1 MLIKALMLPME
12 DLVTVGPE
20 DSIETALNK
29 ILEKNF
35 LSIPVVDGREF
46 IGVISKERIFSEFF
60 QECMN
65 KEVFLAKKVKEFT
78 RRDIPSLKPQDEI
91 EKAAHTLELYGV
103 PFVAIVNDDGNFEG
117 IITHFTI
124 FREFAEILGLNRGKR
139 LAVIAYDIP
148 GQIAKLTDI
157 INRYGGDIIS
167 FVVIDPKVK
176 TDVKEVVVRLR
187 SENYMQIVEAVKESG
202 FRIQ

>member
-1 MLIKALMLPME
+1 MLIKALMLPSE

-20 DSIETALNK
+20 DSIEVALNK
-29 ILEKNF
+29 ILERNF
-35 LSIPVVDGREF
+35 LSIPVVDGKKF
-46 IGVISKERIFSEFF
+46 VGVVSKEKIFSEFF
-60 QECMN
+60 QDCMD
-65 KEVFLAKKVKEFT
+65 KEVFLARKVKEFV
-78 RRDIPSLKPQDEI
+78 RRDIPSLKTHDEI
-91 EKAAHTLELYGV
+91 EKASHTLDIYGV
-103 PFVAIVNDDGNFEG
+103 PFVAIVNDNEEFEG
-117 IITHFTI
+117 IITHYTI

-157 INRYGGDIIS
+157 INRYNGDIIS

-187 SENYMQIVEAVKESG
+187 SENYMHIVEAVKDAG